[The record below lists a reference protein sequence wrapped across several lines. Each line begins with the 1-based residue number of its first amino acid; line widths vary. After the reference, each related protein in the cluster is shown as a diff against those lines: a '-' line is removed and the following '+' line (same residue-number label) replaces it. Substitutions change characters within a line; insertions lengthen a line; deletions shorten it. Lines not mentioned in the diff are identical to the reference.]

1 MQEVEKMRGSVKIN
15 TAANV
20 AVTPRGN
27 NEDKL
32 NYVVDVLS
40 REIENLRKQFA
51 EIKENV
57 PKVEDTTKLM
67 NLAQSL
73 KVVKTEVT
81 MAAK

>member
-1 MQEVEKMRGSVKIN
+1 MRASVKIN
-15 TAANV
+15 TTANV
-20 AVTPRGN
+20 TVTPRGN

-57 PKVEDTTKLM
+57 VRVEDATKLM

-73 KVVKTEVT
+73 KVVKTEIT

>member
-1 MQEVEKMRGSVKIN
+1 MRSSVKISP
-15 TAANV
+15 TANV
-20 AVTPRGN
+20 SPTPRGT

-32 NYVVDVLS
+32 SYVVDVLS
-40 REIENLRKQFA
+40 RELENLRKQFT

-57 PKVEDTTKLM
+57 NKVDDTTKLM

-73 KVVKTEVT
+73 KVVKTEIT